1 MALRDFVQMVKEKFA
16 LFQDQ
21 VSLFVQFIIGKY
33 KNFRNDTIQEQVA
46 CCTLAASPLFIIIS
60 IILFIAL

>member
-1 MALRDFVQMVKEKFA
+1 MALRNLIQTFKQQFA

-33 KNFRNDTIQEQVA
+33 KNFRSDTVQEQVA
-46 CCTLAASPLFIIIS
+46 CCTLAASPILIIVS
-60 IILFIAL
+60 IILFIVS